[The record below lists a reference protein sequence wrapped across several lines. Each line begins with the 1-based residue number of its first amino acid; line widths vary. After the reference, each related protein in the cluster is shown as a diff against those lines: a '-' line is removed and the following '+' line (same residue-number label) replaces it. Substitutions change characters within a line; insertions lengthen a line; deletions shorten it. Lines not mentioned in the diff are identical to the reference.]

1 MKNMVRLIKL
11 SREQE
16 LAVCG
21 IAKNRGCSYEDV
33 INEAIKLAIL
43 FEEIQSSGMDL
54 FYGKKV
60 SDECFDIVG
69 IIEK

>member
-1 MKNMVRLIKL
+1 MVRLIKL

-16 LAVCG
+16 VAVCG

-33 INEAIKLAIL
+33 INEAVKLVVL
-43 FEEIQSSGMDL
+43 FDEIHSSGMDL

-60 SDECFDIVG
+60 DDKYFDVVG
-69 IIEK
+69 VIEK